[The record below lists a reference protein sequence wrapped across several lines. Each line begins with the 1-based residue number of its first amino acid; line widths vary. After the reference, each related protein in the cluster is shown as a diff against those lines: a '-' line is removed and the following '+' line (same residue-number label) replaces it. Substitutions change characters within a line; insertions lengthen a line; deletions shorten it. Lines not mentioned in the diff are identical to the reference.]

1 MKNPFSN
8 ETVKS
13 AAIVIGS
20 AAAFIAISKGI
31 SVIRKKLGDNPKMK
45 AIFGSAENAG
55 RGSKCLNLNENRN
68 GLASGAWAR
77 RLETTDCTG
86 KGTDCGDDASCE
98 PAN

>member
-1 MKNPFSN
+1 MKNPFRN

-31 SVIRKKLGDNPKMK
+31 NVIRKKLGDNPKMK

-55 RGSKCLNLNENRN
+55 RGSKSLNLNENRS
-68 GLASGAWAR
+68 GLASGAWGR
-77 RLETTDCTG
+77 RNVPTDCVETAG
-86 KGTDCGDDASCE
+86 GCDCEACE
-98 PAN
+98 AAN